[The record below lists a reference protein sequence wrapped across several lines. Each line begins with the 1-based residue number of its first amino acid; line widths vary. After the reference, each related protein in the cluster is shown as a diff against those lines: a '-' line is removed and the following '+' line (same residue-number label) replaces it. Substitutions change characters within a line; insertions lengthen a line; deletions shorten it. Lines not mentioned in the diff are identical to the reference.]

1 MAHSFELKKSAA
13 FTIPITP
20 RADSLSVSP
29 LVDEDEQEV
38 LSFLACADS
47 VQAIF
52 MTGLVRDNG
61 LESPF
66 NRGIFYGARRD
77 FDKELVGVALVGHA
91 TLVETSEDSALRTFA
106 HISREIPG
114 AHVHLGPEENI
125 KRFWRYYS
133 RGGQRARLFCRE
145 LLFELREQFLPQ
157 TEEIEGLRPAT
168 LDDLPFI
175 MPVQACMA
183 FEESG
188 VNPMETDSVGFRLR
202 CARRIEQGR
211 VFVWIEEGRLI
222 FKADIL
228 ADTSRAV
235 YLEGVYTSP
244 SARNHSYGSRCLLQ
258 TARALFSRTRS
269 VVLLVNEQNRKAQEF
284 YRRTGFEFGGFYDT
298 IYLQKD
304 YGQKMEGQS

>member
-1 MAHSFELKKSAA
+1 MPHSFELKKSAA
-13 FTIPITP
+13 SFSIAATP
-20 RADSLSVSP
+20 RAVSLSVSP
-29 LVDEDEQEV
+29 LTYEHEREV

-47 VQAIF
+47 VQAVF

-77 FDKELVGVALVGHA
+77 FDRELVGVALVGHA
-91 TLVETSEDSALRTFA
+91 TLVETSHDEALRTFA
-106 HISREIPG
+106 HIAREIPG
-114 AHVHLGPEENI
+114 AHVHLGPEASI
-125 KRFWRYYS
+125 KQFWRHYS

-145 LLFELREQFLPQ
+145 LLFEMREEFLTM
-157 TEEIEGLRPAT
+157 TEEVEGLRLAT
-168 LDDLPFI
+168 LDDLPFV

-188 VNPMETDSVGFRLR
+188 INPIETDPVGFRLR

-211 VFVWIEEGRLI
+211 VFVWIEEGRLL

-228 ADTSRAV
+228 ADTARAV

-244 SARNHSYGSRCLLQ
+244 SARNQAYGSRCLLQ
-258 TARALFSRTRS
+258 TAYTLLERTRS

-284 YRRTGFEFGGFYDT
+284 YRRTGFQFGGNYDT
-298 IYLQKD
+298 IYLQRD
-304 YGQKMEGQS
+304 YEQRG